1 MLKKEKRKRRRIE
14 TEMQRGF
21 YEYLF
26 KFVYDILA
34 FRIKQ
39 HPSCLGIY
47 DSAEIHSNG

>member
-14 TEMQRGF
+14 IEMQRGF

-26 KFVYDILA
+26 KFVYDILV

-39 HPSCLGIY
+39 YFLCLGIY
-47 DSAEIHSNG
+47 DFVEIYLNG